1 MTLVCVLVTVAFLA
15 LVLQFPGG
23 GVPRHVLVKVH
34 AVLAV
39 IASERKKEIKIVFIL
54 KLNILFSLCV
64 VITLASSVHHAGD
77 VFQLLLLWD
86 TPKNG

>member
-1 MTLVCVLVTVAFLA
+1 MALVRVLVTVAFLA

-39 IASERKKEIKIVFIL
+39 IASERRKIR
-54 KLNILFSLCV
+54 KS
-64 VITLASSVHHAGD
+64 
-77 VFQLLLLWD
+77 
-86 TPKNG
+86 

>member
-1 MTLVCVLVTVAFLA
+1 MTLVRVLVTVAFLA

-39 IASERKKEIKIVFIL
+39 IASERKKEIR
-54 KLNILFSLCV
+54 NIFYPEAKHFVLTLCCDH
-64 VITLASSVHHAGD
+64 TRKFRAPCRGCL
-77 VFQLLLLWD
+77 
-86 TPKNG
+86 

>member
-1 MTLVCVLVTVAFLA
+1 MALVRVLVTVAFLA

-39 IASERKKEIKIVFIL
+39 IASERRKKYKKLIK
-54 KLNILFSLCV
+54 KLLSLCV

-86 TPKNG
+86 TSKMDK

>member
-1 MTLVCVLVTVAFLA
+1 MALVCVLVTVAFLA

-39 IASERKKEIKIVFIL
+39 IASERRKKYKKLIK
-54 KLNILFSLCV
+54 KLLSLCV

-86 TPKNG
+86 TPKMDK

>member
-1 MTLVCVLVTVAFLA
+1 MALVRVLVTVAFLA

-39 IASERKKEIKIVFIL
+39 IASERRKKYKKLIK
-54 KLNILFSLCV
+54 KLLSLCV

-86 TPKNG
+86 TPKMDK